1 MDKPDSN
8 KAGETRKYKTRMST
22 VWFACALSYGPER
35 NFGLASIE
43 LSDFIN

>member
-8 KAGETRKYKTRMST
+8 KAGETRKYNTRMAT
-22 VWFACALSYGPER
+22 VWCALMYGPER
-35 NFGLASIE
+35 NFVLASIE